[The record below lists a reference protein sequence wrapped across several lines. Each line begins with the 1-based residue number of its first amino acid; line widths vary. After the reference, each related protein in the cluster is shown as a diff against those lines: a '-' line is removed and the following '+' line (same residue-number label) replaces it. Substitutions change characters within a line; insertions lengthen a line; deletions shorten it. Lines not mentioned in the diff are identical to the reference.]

1 MAKWLAVLL
10 LTALLVAA
18 QPPAEIFKI
27 HIEKTYALCNATLC
41 INPVYTAKAYINT
54 SSAVALG
61 AWALVKGEWKA
72 LDWCYPTGPGPCTFV
87 IELKPEY
94 EALGFPL
101 WTSQRGQWVW
111 VQSVDIYGVN
121 AVCTMAYK
129 CPEIDKVEVER
140 GGELGG
146 WRVRVY
152 VKSPSQRMRV
162 ALDIGG
168 VYVEKE
174 VEQPFTTA
182 CTTLRVDFGP
192 YDLPQGVCGRVRV
205 YGDCGTIERQVCTP
219 EVTTTTPCPTVTTTV
234 TTTVTRTTT
243 VTTTATS
250 TTTVTSTAYVPVT
263 TTVTITREVTS
274 PIVVTS
280 PTVITVP
287 TTVTQTATERLVVKE
302 ADAALLAAVA
312 VAALAVGVLIGRV
325 KKV

>member
-10 LTALLVAA
+10 FAALLAA
-18 QPPAEIFKI
+18 TPAEILKLKI
-27 HIEKTYALCNATLC
+27 ESAYCIPPAPCYKVTADINA
-41 INPVYTAKAYINT
+41 
-54 SSAVALG
+54 SAGGQLALG
-61 AWALVKGEWKA
+61 AWVLVKGEWKT
-72 LDWCYPTGPGPCTFV
+72 LDWCYLTRSGSCTFT

-101 WTSQRGQWVW
+101 WISRQGQWVW

-152 VKSPSQRMRV
+152 VKSPSQRMRI

-192 YDLPQGVCGRVRV
+192 YDLPQGVCGKVMV
-205 YGDCGTIERQVCTP
+205 YGDCGTIERQVCAP
-219 EVTTTTPCPTVTTTV
+219 GVTTTTVTTTATPCPTVTTTITT
-234 TTTVTRTTT
+234 TTTVTST
-243 VTTTATS
+243 V
-250 TTTVTSTAYVPVT
+250 TVTSTAYVPVT
-263 TTVTITREVTS
+263 TTVTLPVTTTKEVTVTS
-274 PIVVTS
+274 PIVVAS
-280 PTVITVP
+280 PTVVTVP
-287 TTVTQTATERLVVKE
+287 TTVTQTTTERLVVRE
-302 ADAALLAAVA
+302 TDAALLAAVA
-312 VAALAVGVLIGRV
+312 VAALAVGVLIGRA
-325 KKV
+325 KKA

>member
-1 MAKWLAVLL
+1 VK
-10 LTALLVAA
+10 
-18 QPPAEIFKI
+18 
-27 HIEKTYALCNATLC
+27 TLC
-41 INPVYTAKAYINT
+41 YF
-54 SSAVALG
+54 SSSTTCQG
-61 AWALVKGEWKA
+61 
-72 LDWCYPTGPGPCTFV
+72 DF
-87 IELKPEY
+87 ELKPEY
-94 EALGFPL
+94 EALGFSL
-101 WTSQRGQWVW
+101 WTSRRGQWVW

-129 CPEIDKVEVER
+129 CPEIDKVEV
-140 GGELGG
+140 GDG
-146 WRVRVY
+146 RVY
-152 VKSPSQRMRV
+152 VFIKSPPQRMRV

-182 CTTLRVDFGP
+182 CTTLAVGFGP

-219 EVTTTTPCPTVTTTV
+219 GVTTTTVTVTSTPCPTVTTTI
-234 TTTVTRTTT
+234 
-243 VTTTATS
+243 TTTATS
-250 TTTVTSTAYVPVT
+250 TTTVTSTAYVPTT
-263 TTVTITREVTS
+263 TTVTLPITITREVTS

-325 KKV
+325 KKA